1 MEHIVGTLTG
11 IAGISGS
18 LSAQGGV
25 SGTVIIPGQIPIE
38 EYDGDYTVTPR
49 LDEQTLLTK
58 NYKMRDNLTVEKIPV
73 VITSNLYGGKTV
85 VIG

>member
-18 LSAQGGV
+18 LSVQGGV
-25 SGTVIIPGQIPIE
+25 SGTVIIPEQIPIE

-49 LDEQTLLTK
+49 LEEQTLQTQG
-58 NYKMRDNLTVEKIPV
+58 YKMRENLTVQTIPV
-73 VITSNLYGGKTV
+73 VATSNLFGGKTV